1 MAGIYAHIP
10 FCKSR
15 CIYCGF
21 YSTTLLSLQDE
32 YVDAMLRELDCR
44 KDYLGDEPVKTIYI
58 GGGTPS
64 MLSSHNLSRL
74 CKRLKEFAEESLGR
88 VHRGM

>member
-21 YSTTLLSLQDE
+21 YSSTLLSLQDD
-32 YVDAMLRELDCR
+32 YVDAMLRELDSEAFWKKKQIEDATR
-44 KDYLGDEPVKTIYI
+44 GLDGDELKAVRK
-58 GGGTPS
+58 
-64 MLSSHNLSRL
+64 MLG
-74 CKRLKEFAEESLGR
+74 KDKKKEED
-88 VHRGM
+88 